1 MGAAGTSSSSDAPPL
16 WRRDDAPIRIGISSC
31 LLGRAVR
38 WDGGHKRDAFLTEQL
53 APFVEWVP
61 VCPEVE
67 LGMGVPREPIQ
78 LVRDAGAIRL
88 VAARTGADHTQRM
101 RRFAQRRVRE
111 LAAQDLCG
119 YVLKKGS
126 PSCGMERVPVR
137 SASGNR
143 EHAGRGVFADVLV
156 AAASALPIE
165 EEGRLHDARLREN
178 WIERVF
184 AYRRLRSLFAARWTA
199 GDLVRFHAAH
209 KLQLLAHAPKPYAA
223 LGRLVAA
230 VKHTPRAALR
240 VRYAAGFMEA
250 LRQPATRRRHVNVLQ
265 HALGFFRER
274 LDAADRRE
282 LAALVVDY
290 GRGLVPLVV
299 PITLVRHHVARAG
312 VPWLAEQVYLDPHP
326 KELMLRNHV

>member
-1 MGAAGTSSSSDAPPL
+1 
-16 WRRDDAPIRIGISSC
+16 
-31 LLGRAVR
+31 
-38 WDGGHKRDAFLTEQL
+38 
-53 APFVEWVP
+53 
-61 VCPEVE
+61 
-67 LGMGVPREPIQ
+67 
-78 LVRDAGAIRL
+78 
-88 VAARTGADHTQRM
+88 
-101 RRFAQRRVRE
+101 
-111 LAAQDLCG
+111 
-119 YVLKKGS
+119 VLKKGS
-126 PSCGMERVPVR
+126 PSCGLERVPVR
-137 SASGNR
+137 DASGR
-143 EHAGRGVFADVLV
+143 RDHAGRGAFAAVLV
-156 AAASALPIE
+156 AAAAALPIE

-240 VRYAAGFMEA
+240 ARYEAGFMDA

-265 HALGFFRER
+265 HVLGFFRER

-282 LAALVVDY
+282 LAALVDDY

-312 VPWLAEQVYLDPHP
+312 VAWLAEQVYLDPHP